1 MEYLPA
7 HLETYLQTSLL
18 LGGFSALCFC
28 LWHCGRFL
36 GLFIIGLAE
45 YFPVKGGMSFFNSSS
60 YHIFSGNGV
69 FS

>member
-1 MEYLPA
+1 MEYVSA

-18 LGGFSALCFC
+18 LGGFTALGFC
-28 LWHCGRFL
+28 LWHCCRFL

-45 YFPVKGGMSFFNSSS
+45 YFPVKTGMSFFNSSG
-60 YHIFSGNGV
+60 YPIFNGNGA